1 MCVMLCRY
9 TFAHRSALDN
19 TVPISLYSTAFLFH
33 QAKVATSGKQLW
45 FSLLDRRTNNW
56 AEMQGPV
63 TSATIGGQ
71 GTVFLVDS
79 KIYLFYAVTADNAIY
94 YNVLDGATWTGET
107 KVPLDGITVAAGAG
121 PSSIFYKEKIHVFY
135 PVNGTTFA
143 FITLNTSTNTWT
155 KPVELDLEVNETG
168 KNPYD
173 IGITP
178 NITSPVI
185 FLNNVCNLYN
195 GKIKGTSETTFLE
208 GRVRIN
214 IFNGKGTTSDMQ
226 VPNTYLTAKP
236 GAAVYEDKIYCFH
249 QGSKSDGT
257 IWYNTSADGSNWAGD
272 KKLTLENSLAISR
285 GPSCMVL
292 GGLLYCF
299 FNGKTTTDATKVWY
313 NIWDGSTWAG
323 QLILP
328 TGSGVSDQANA
339 LAIGS
344 LSIAWENS
352 PPSIARVI

>member
-1 MCVMLCRY
+1 MLRRY
-9 TFAHRSALDN
+9 TFAYRSALDN
-19 TVPISLYSTAFLFH
+19 TLPISLYSTAFLFH
-33 QAKVATSGKQLW
+33 QAKVGTSGTQLW
-45 FSLLDRRTNNW
+45 FSLLDRRTDNW
-56 AEMQGPV
+56 VEMQGPI

-94 YNVLDGATWTGET
+94 YNILDGVTWTGET
-107 KVPLDGITVAAGAG
+107 KIPVDGITVAAGAG
-121 PSSIFYKEKIHVFY
+121 PSSIFYKEKIHIFY
-135 PVNGTTFA
+135 PVNGITFA
-143 FITLNTSTNTWT
+143 FITLNTSTNTWG
-155 KPVELDLEVNETG
+155 KPIELNLEINETG

-178 NITSPVI
+178 NITSPVV

-195 GKIKGTSETTFLE
+195 GKIKATTDTMYLE

-214 IFNGKGTTSDMQ
+214 IFNGKGTISDMQ

-236 GAAVYEDKIYCFH
+236 GAAVYGNQIYCFH
-249 QGSKSDGT
+249 QGNKSDGT
-257 IWYNTSADGSNWAGD
+257 IWYNTSSDGANWVGD

-285 GPSCMVL
+285 GPSVMVL
-292 GGLLYCF
+292 GGQLYCF
-299 FNGKTTTDATKVWY
+299 FNGKSTTDATKVWY
-313 NIWDGSTWAG
+313 NIWNGSKWVG

-328 TGSGVSDQANA
+328 TGSGVSAQPNA

-352 PPSIARVI
+352 PPTIARVI